1 MNLEFLPIFLSR
13 GCGHNAQH
21 LNSIIRFVLKIKYC
35 DKCYPRNLFARD
47 ESGVCNLEKDFPMTT
62 CQRSELK
69 LPLFDMET
77 EKVQLK
83 AKDEKIGQN
92 KIWRIKTLTSRVLD
106 FDTWL
111 MSFQEQ
117 FEQAWI
123 YYQRVY

>member
-1 MNLEFLPIFLSR
+1 
-13 GCGHNAQH
+13 
-21 LNSIIRFVLKIKYC
+21 
-35 DKCYPRNLFARD
+35 
-47 ESGVCNLEKDFPMTT
+47 MTT

-106 FDTWL
+106 FGTWL